1 MRTTLK
7 RGLGRGAA
15 PNGNGKAV
23 LPPGSTSP
31 MTLYRQPERSSRSR
45 AALVGRIAMWLG
57 IACLVVAT
65 GTAGGAYL
73 YFHES
78 VAAVAAKTPEVRRAA
93 RQLSV
98 ALPGQPAVALV
109 IGYDHRK
116 GDGPNASGR
125 SDTLMLLRAD
135 PASDSISLLSF
146 PRDMRVE
153 IRCPGKT
160 PFFDKI
166 NAAYSYCGPQGSL
179 QTVRG
184 LTGVQINYLMTV
196 NFRGFRQ
203 IVDRLDG
210 AWIDVDRR
218 YFNDHSGPS
227 GYATINLR
235 PGYQQLTGRQTLDY
249 VRFRHTDSDL
259 YRVARQQQFVKAL
272 KGQIQESFAPTALPK
287 VVNAIT
293 HNVEVAQGGGV
304 DVDGR
309 TVLSYALFA
318 YGLPKGRVFQTRI
331 EGLEGFADL
340 TTDSENITKAV
351 TTFTHPDVASS
362 ENATAVALGEK
373 VKRRTP
379 APSATTIT
387 VLNGN
392 GVSGSASTA
401 GYLLDQRSYQILT
414 PPNGLPANA
423 PSFDYFRTKVY
434 YDKSRRG
441 AAEAAKKVANLFASA
456 ELEPLPRK
464 ISQLANGAMLTV
476 VVGQTFHGSLASAPI
491 DQTPKRERPNVS
503 YAPNASIDELRTRR
517 ERVLVPAHGADRHRA
532 QLVDGLDDAGAA
544 LLDRPGQE
552 AQGDATRLS
561 HGVERVLGR
570 ADDGLG
576 RCSGARGQEPHAP
589 YRWAYLRPLL
599 QRPQAPHGRPAEAQ
613 GQLLG
618 GQHAPRSALE
628 RDDDRDRQGPEA
640 ARLREED
647 ASTCASPSS
656 ARATSVSSRAP
667 ASRSSGTRS
676 SCATSSKRRSTRF
689 ATAGFRSTSPGWRS
703 SSRRTASV

>member
-31 MTLYRQPERSSRSR
+31 VTFYRQPERPARST
-45 AALVGRIAMWLG
+45 AGLIGRIAMWLG

-93 RQLSV
+93 RQLDV
-98 ALPGQPAVALV
+98 PLPGQPAVALV

-116 GDGPNASGR
+116 GDGANTSGR
-125 SDTLMLLRAD
+125 SDTLMLVRAD
-135 PASDSISLLSF
+135 PATDSISLLSF

-153 IRCPGKT
+153 IRCPGQS
-160 PFFDKI
+160 PYFDRI
-166 NAAYSYCGPQGSL
+166 NAAYADCGPQGSL
-179 QTVRG
+179 QTVRA
-184 LTGVQINYLMTV
+184 LTGVQINYLITV

-218 YFNDHSGPS
+218 YFNDRGGPF
-227 GYATINLR
+227 GYAKINLR

-249 VRFRHTDSDL
+249 VRYRHTDSDL
-259 YRVARQQQFVKAL
+259 YRVARQQQFVKAF
-272 KGQIQESFAPTALPK
+272 KGQVQESFAPTSLPK

-293 HNVEVAQGGGV
+293 NNVEVAQGGGV

-331 EGLEGFADL
+331 EGLEGVNEL
-340 TTDSENITKAV
+340 TTDSENITRAI
-351 TTFTHPDVASS
+351 TTFTHPDVESS
-362 ENATAVALGEK
+362 DKATAVALGEK
-373 VKRRTP
+373 TKRRTP
-379 APSATTIT
+379 APRATTIT

-401 GYLLDQRSYQILT
+401 GYLLRQRSYQILT

-434 YDKSRRG
+434 FDASRRG
-441 AAEAAKKVANLFASA
+441 AREAGRKVANLFASA
-456 ELEPLPRK
+456 ELEPLARNV
-464 ISQLANGAMLTV
+464 SQLANGAMLTV

-491 DQTPKRERPNVS
+491 DQTPKRERPNVV
-503 YAPNASIDELRTRR
+503 YGPNASIDHLRERRARVRFPLMVPTVIERSSWTDSTMPVRMYWIDPSEKHKAVRLVYRMGSNEYWGVQMTDWDDAPALADKSHTRRIGGRVYDLFYDGPKLHMVVLRTPKASYW
-517 ERVLVPAHGADRHRA
+517 VINT
-532 QLVDGLDDAGAA
+532 
-544 LLDRPGQE
+544 LLDR
-552 AQGDATRLS
+552 LS
-561 HGVERVLGR
+561 NETMIAIAKGLKPLG
-570 ADDGLG
+570 
-576 RCSGARGQEPHAP
+576 
-589 YRWAYLRPLL
+589 
-599 QRPQAPHGRPAEAQ
+599 
-613 GQLLG
+613 
-618 GQHAPRSALE
+618 
-628 RDDDRDRQGPEA
+628 
-640 ARLREED
+640 
-647 ASTCASPSS
+647 
-656 ARATSVSSRAP
+656 SV
-667 ASRSSGTRS
+667 
-676 SCATSSKRRSTRF
+676 KRK
-689 ATAGFRSTSPGWRS
+689 
-703 SSRRTASV
+703 

>member
-23 LPPGSTSP
+23 LPPGSSSP
-31 MTLYRQPERSSRSR
+31 VTVYRQPDRPGRSR
-45 AALVGRIAMWLG
+45 MGLVGVMAMWLG
-57 IACLVVAT
+57 IACLVIAT

-78 VAAVAAKTPEVRRAA
+78 VAAVAAKTPEVKKAA
-93 RQLSV
+93 KTLDV
-98 ALPGQPAVALV
+98 PLPGQPAVALV
-109 IGYDHRK
+109 IGYDHR
-116 GDGPNASGR
+116 GTDGGPATSGR
-125 SDTLMLLRAD
+125 SDTLMLVRAD

-153 IRCPGKT
+153 IRCPGHT

-166 NAAYSYCGPQGSL
+166 NAAYATCGPQGSL

-184 LTGVQINYLMTV
+184 LTGVQINYLITV

-218 YFNDHSGPS
+218 YFNDRGGPS
-227 GYATINLR
+227 GYAKINLR
-235 PGYQQLTGRQTLDY
+235 PGYQQLTGRQALDY
-249 VRFRHTDSDL
+249 VRYRHTDSDL
-259 YRVARQQQFVKAL
+259 YRVARQQQFVKAF
-272 KGQIQESFAPTALPK
+272 KGQVQSSFAPLTLPK

-293 HNVEVAQGGGV
+293 KNVEVAQGGGR
-304 DVDGR
+304 DVSGE

-331 EGLEGFADL
+331 EGLEGFAEL
-340 TTDSENITKAV
+340 TTDSENITNAV
-351 TTFTHPDVASS
+351 NAFTHPDVESS
-362 ENATAVALGEK
+362 EKATAVALGEK
-373 VKRRTP
+373 VKNRTP
-379 APSATTIT
+379 LPSATTIT

-401 GYLLDQRSYQILT
+401 GYLLGQRAYQVLT

-441 AAEAAKKVANLFASA
+441 AQEAARKVANLFGSA
-456 ELEPLPRK
+456 ELASLPRP

-491 DQTPKRERPNVS
+491 DATPKKERANITFG
-503 YAPNASIDELRTRR
+503 PNAAIDELKARRKRVRFPLMVPTVIERSSWSDSEMPARMYWIDPDEKHKAVRLVYRMGSNEYWGVEQTDWEDAPVLADKSLSRRIKGRTYDLYYNGSKLHMV
-517 ERVLVPAHGADRHRA
+517 VLRTPKASYWVINT
-532 QLVDGLDDAGAA
+532 
-544 LLDRPGQE
+544 LLDRMSNETMLAIAKGLKP
-552 AQGDATRLS
+552 
-561 HGVERVLGR
+561 LG
-570 ADDGLG
+570 
-576 RCSGARGQEPHAP
+576 
-589 YRWAYLRPLL
+589 
-599 QRPQAPHGRPAEAQ
+599 
-613 GQLLG
+613 
-618 GQHAPRSALE
+618 
-628 RDDDRDRQGPEA
+628 
-640 ARLREED
+640 
-647 ASTCASPSS
+647 
-656 ARATSVSSRAP
+656 SVKA
-667 ASRSSGTRS
+667 
-676 SCATSSKRRSTRF
+676 K
-689 ATAGFRSTSPGWRS
+689 
-703 SSRRTASV
+703 